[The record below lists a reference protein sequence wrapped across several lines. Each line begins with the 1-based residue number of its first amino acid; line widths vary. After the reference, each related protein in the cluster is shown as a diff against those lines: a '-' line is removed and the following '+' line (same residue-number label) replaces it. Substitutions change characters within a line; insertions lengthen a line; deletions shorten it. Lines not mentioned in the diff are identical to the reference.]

1 LNLPAHWIIRL
12 ALWVSRLPDAEG
24 VANIG
29 LACQRRARELPAAAQ
44 GAGSEHHQ
52 LRLLPAEANAIDSH
66 VRTAF
71 VEINPDVIHVDLVPS
86 EGTHTLSERDPQRR
100 IFVLS
105 MPLICAD
112 HLCFPVAYVC
122 SSGSISKLEH
132 LASLTFAQ

>member
-12 ALWVSRLPDAEG
+12 TLWVPRLPGAEG
-24 VANIG
+24 IPDIG
-29 LACQRRARELPAAAQ
+29 LARQRRARELSAATQ

-52 LRLLPAEANAIDSH
+52 LRLPPAEANAIDSH
-66 VRTAF
+66 ERDAF
-71 VEINPDVIHVDLVPS
+71 VEINPNGIHIDLVPS
-86 EGTHTLSERDPQRR
+86 EGTHTLSERYPQRR
-100 IFVLS
+100 IFVLP

-122 SSGSISKLEH
+122 SSGSISKLGH